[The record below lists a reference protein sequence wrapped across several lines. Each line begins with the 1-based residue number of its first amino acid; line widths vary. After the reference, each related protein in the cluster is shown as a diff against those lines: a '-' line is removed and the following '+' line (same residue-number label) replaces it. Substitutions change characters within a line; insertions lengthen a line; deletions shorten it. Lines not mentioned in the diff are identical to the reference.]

1 MDKEAFLR
9 SLLPRMDYV
18 KCKECNKTLIAPM
31 VRPLS
36 LIQDWGFSTMVTLH
50 IAWLQHNDWHIPR
63 QTGDY
68 ICPECWKNRSRDGI
82 EEYEKIEREPSC
94 IEHYQEYIR
103 KLTK

>member
-50 IAWLQHNDWHIPR
+50 IACSNIM
-63 QTGDY
+63 
-68 ICPECWKNRSRDGI
+68 IGI
-82 EEYEKIEREPSC
+82 FQDK
-94 IEHYQEYIR
+94 QEIISVLNVGR
-103 KLTK
+103 INLVTE